1 VAITGGGLSGEA
13 VVVGCPLL
21 AGGELVGAGP
31 SLCSAEVVASV
42 VRLTDVCEGI
52 WLTSLGPGRAVVV
65 GVVVEGLFVVS
76 GESSVVERG
85 RVNTG
90 KTISF
95 TAVSATGGGPVW
107 K

>member
-1 VAITGGGLSGEA
+1 MTGGVPSGKA
-13 VVVGCPLL
+13 VVVGDPLL
-21 AGGELVGAGP
+21 AGGVLVEAGP
-31 SLCSAEVVASV
+31 SLCSDEVVASV

-52 WLTSLGPGRAVVV
+52 WLTSLGSGCAVVV
-65 GVVVEGLFVVS
+65 GDVVEGLVVVS

-85 RVNTG
+85 SVNTG

-95 TAVSATGGGPVW
+95 TAVSAIGGGPVW

>member
-1 VAITGGGLSGEA
+1 MTGGAPTEEGE
-13 VVVGCPLL
+13 VVGDPLL
-21 AGGELVGAGP
+21 AGGELVRPGP

-42 VRLTDVCEGI
+42 VRLTDVCDGI

-65 GVVVEGLFVVS
+65 GVAVEGFVVVS

-85 RVNTG
+85 SVKTG
-90 KTISF
+90 NTISF

>member
-1 VAITGGGLSGEA
+1 MTGGGLFGEA
-13 VVVGCPLL
+13 VVVGGLLL
-21 AGGELVGAGP
+21 AGRVLVGAGS
-31 SLCSAEVVASV
+31 SLGSGEVVASV

-52 WLTSLGPGRAVVV
+52 SLTSLGPGCAVVV
-65 GVVVEGLFVVS
+65 GDVVEGLVVVS

-85 RVNTG
+85 SVKTG

-95 TAVSATGGGPVW
+95 TAVSAIGGGPVW